1 VNLLLKI
8 KQISLRIFIG
18 VLSGFILGVV
28 ARLWMRWISTEP
40 EFSWSGSIFIV
51 SGFVIFATSQS
62 IVGLLRKRFH
72 GKLATFAI
80 RVVGV
85 IFSLPIFAAAG
96 AIMLPTV
103 VLASIAIW
111 RPSLRKSVK
120 SVLLILA
127 LYNACKGL
135 CRHSFELRVECC
147 DNRSVTLVCLDLF
160 GRHICDSSNRFGAL
174 VTALSSPTSGK
185 AIVDLSS
192 I

>member
-1 VNLLLKI
+1 MNLLLKI
-8 KQISLRIFIG
+8 NQISLRIFIG

-40 EFSWSGSIFIV
+40 EFTWSGSIFIV
-51 SGFVIFATSQS
+51 SGFVIFATSQL
-62 IVGLLRKRFH
+62 IIGLLRKRFR

-127 LYNACKGL
+127 LIMPVKVCIDIVSNFGWSVATIG
-135 CRHSFELRVECC
+135 
-147 DNRSVTLVCLDLF
+147 RSLLF
-160 GRHICDSSNRFGAL
+160 VLIYSIVIFATR
-174 VTALSSPTSGK
+174 PTVS
-185 AIVDLSS
+185 ARS
-192 I
+192 